1 MTIVLLRA
9 LSNSL
14 EKLVGKIKKIQ
25 EGVLLK
31 LVKIVKRDLA
41 YCGDMLSLGIQRNPP
56 VNNGVKTS

>member
-9 LSNSL
+9 LSNPL
-14 EKLVGKIKKIQ
+14 EKLVGKILKIQ

-31 LVKIVKRDLA
+31 LVKIVKRDLT